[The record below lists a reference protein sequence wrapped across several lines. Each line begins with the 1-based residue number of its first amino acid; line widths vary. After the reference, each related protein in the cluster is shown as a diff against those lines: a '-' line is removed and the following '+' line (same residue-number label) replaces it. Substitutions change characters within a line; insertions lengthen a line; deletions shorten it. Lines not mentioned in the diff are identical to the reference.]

1 MPWFNFEVML
11 MFRATLLAILLVG
24 SASGARAADRNVDIV
39 NTTGQTMI
47 KFYASVTKSGSWEEN
62 ILGNDSL
69 DNGDTQSINI
79 DDGSGKCVFDFKA
92 VFKSGD
98 TAEKRGV
105 NVCEIST
112 FTFSR

>member
-1 MPWFNFEVML
+1 ML
-11 MFRATLLAILLVG
+11 TRLAVALTLLATI
-24 SASGARAADRNVDIV
+24 APAHAADRNVDIL
-39 NTTGQTMI
+39 NQTGQTMMQ
-47 KFYASVTKSGSWEEN
+47 FYASVTRSNSWEEN

-69 DNGDTQSINI
+69 DDGDTQSVNI

-92 VFKSGD
+92 VFRGGA

-112 FTFSR
+112 FTFHK